1 MKASR
6 SLVATTLSACL
17 VALAIASAGLTAQ
30 QPPNADK
37 TIWSGIYTT
46 DQAARGKQR
55 FETSCIRC
63 HNIALLGS
71 DRGPAL
77 KGNTFWGKWEND
89 NLGNLYVK
97 IRDTMPQDGGAA
109 VVSDEAKVDILAYLL
124 QVSGATTGR
133 EELKLDTSALEG
145 IKITKRGIW
154 DGVFSAAQAE
164 RGKSAFLTGRCGGC
178 HMVDLSGDR
187 GPALK
192 GESFISHW
200 ENGSVNSLFAKIRDT
215 MPPNSPNETTDDAK
229 IDVVA
234 FLLQSNGF
242 PAGGSELKTDAEA
255 LDSIEIVRKV
265 QGAKAPN
272 FALVQVI
279 GCLNQGSG
287 NGWVLTST
295 TEPIVTKLEEA
306 TPAVLKDALGKPL
319 GAETFQLVSV
329 TSFKPE
335 SHKGQKVEAR
345 GLLYRDAADARINLT
360 SLQMLGPSC
369 P

>member
-1 MKASR
+1 
-6 SLVATTLSACL
+6 
-17 VALAIASAGLTAQ
+17 
-30 QPPNADK
+30 
-37 TIWSGIYTT
+37 
-46 DQAARGKQR
+46 
-55 FETSCIRC
+55 
-63 HNIALLGS
+63 
-71 DRGPAL
+71 
-77 KGNTFWGKWEND
+77 
-89 NLGNLYVK
+89 
-97 IRDTMPQDGGAA
+97 
-109 VVSDEAKVDILAYLL
+109 
-124 QVSGATTGR
+124 
-133 EELKLDTSALEG
+133 
-145 IKITKRGIW
+145 
-154 DGVFSAAQAE
+154 
-164 RGKSAFLTGRCGGC
+164 
-178 HMVDLSGDR
+178 MVDLSGDR